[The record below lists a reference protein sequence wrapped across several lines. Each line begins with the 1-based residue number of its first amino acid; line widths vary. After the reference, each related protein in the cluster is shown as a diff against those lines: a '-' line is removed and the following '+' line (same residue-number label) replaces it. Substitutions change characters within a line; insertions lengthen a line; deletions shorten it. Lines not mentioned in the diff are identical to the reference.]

1 MIIGTALIRAMTY
14 IMQLKGKVD
23 VINMSYGEHSQWS
36 NAGKIGELIGEVVN
50 KHGVI
55 WAVSAG
61 NAGNIYFRSVHI
73 FFSHFICNFR
83 SEQKGRFQLSL
94 CEIFKFFIWNCG
106 RKKFHQK
113 KIDLFF
119 YFFQTYIRIFISFVI
134 LDQS

>member
-1 MIIGTALIRAMTY
+1 MTY

-61 NAGNIYFRSVHI
+61 NAGNIYFRFVHI
-73 FFSHFICNFR
+73 FFCI
-83 SEQKGRFQLSL
+83 
-94 CEIFKFFIWNCG
+94 
-106 RKKFHQK
+106 
-113 KIDLFF
+113 LFA
-119 YFFQTYIRIFISFVI
+119 I
-134 LDQS
+134 LDQNKKVDFNFHFVKFLNFLSGIVDEKNFTKKD

>member
-61 NAGNIYFRSVHI
+61 NAGNIYYR
-73 FFSHFICNFR
+73 FFSLFI
-83 SEQKGRFQLSL
+83 
-94 CEIFKFFIWNCG
+94 
-106 RKKFHQK
+106 
-113 KIDLFF
+113 LFA
-119 YFFQTYIRIFISFVI
+119 I
-134 LDQS
+134 LDQNKKVDFNFHFVKFLNFSSGIVDKKNSPKKD

>member
-1 MIIGTALIRAMTY
+1 MILGTALIRAMTY

-61 NAGNIYFRSVHI
+61 NAGNIYYRFGHI
-73 FFSHFICNFR
+73 FFFA
-83 SEQKGRFQLSL
+83 
-94 CEIFKFFIWNCG
+94 
-106 RKKFHQK
+106 
-113 KIDLFF
+113 F
-119 YFFQTYIRIFISFVI
+119 YFYLQF
-134 LDQS
+134 

>member
-1 MIIGTALIRAMTY
+1 MTY

-61 NAGNIYFRSVHI
+61 NAGNIYFRFVHI
-73 FFSHFICNFR
+73 FFRI
-83 SEQKGRFQLSL
+83 
-94 CEIFKFFIWNCG
+94 
-106 RKKFHQK
+106 
-113 KIDLFF
+113 LFA
-119 YFFQTYIRIFISFVI
+119 I
-134 LDQS
+134 LDQNKKVDFNFHFVKFLNFLSGIVDEKNFTKKRLICFSIFSKIIYVFLFHL

>member
-61 NAGNIYFRSVHI
+61 NAGNIYYR
-73 FFSHFICNFR
+73 FFSLFI
-83 SEQKGRFQLSL
+83 
-94 CEIFKFFIWNCG
+94 
-106 RKKFHQK
+106 
-113 KIDLFF
+113 LFA
-119 YFFQTYIRIFISFVI
+119 I
-134 LDQS
+134 LDQNKKVDFNFHFVKFLNF

>member
-61 NAGNIYFRSVHI
+61 NAGNIYYR
-73 FFSHFICNFR
+73 FFSLFI
-83 SEQKGRFQLSL
+83 
-94 CEIFKFFIWNCG
+94 
-106 RKKFHQK
+106 
-113 KIDLFF
+113 LFA
-119 YFFQTYIRIFISFVI
+119 I
-134 LDQS
+134 LDQNKKVDFNFHFVKILNF

>member
-61 NAGNIYFRSVHI
+61 NAGKAHI
-73 FFSHFICNFR
+73 FWEGH
-83 SEQKGRFQLSL
+83 
-94 CEIFKFFIWNCG
+94 
-106 RKKFHQK
+106 
-113 KIDLFF
+113 KILRNLHL
-119 YFFQTYIRIFISFVI
+119 TFVCM
-134 LDQS
+134 

>member
-1 MIIGTALIRAMTY
+1 MTY

-61 NAGNIYFRSVHI
+61 NAGKIY
-73 FFSHFICNFR
+73 
-83 SEQKGRFQLSL
+83 
-94 CEIFKFFIWNCG
+94 
-106 RKKFHQK
+106 
-113 KIDLFF
+113 
-119 YFFQTYIRIFISFVI
+119 
-134 LDQS
+134 

>member
-1 MIIGTALIRAMTY
+1 MIIGTALICAMTY

-61 NAGNIYFRSVHI
+61 NAGNIYYRFVQILFHFHFSCDFRSKL
-73 FFSHFICNFR
+73 
-83 SEQKGRFQLSL
+83 KGPFQLSI
-94 CEIFKFFIWNCG
+94 CEFIEFFI
-106 RKKFHQK
+106 
-113 KIDLFF
+113 
-119 YFFQTYIRIFISFVI
+119 
-134 LDQS
+134 

>member
-61 NAGNIYFRSVHI
+61 NAGIYLLS
-73 FFSHFICNFR
+73 ICTN
-83 SEQKGRFQLSL
+83 
-94 CEIFKFFIWNCG
+94 
-106 RKKFHQK
+106 
-113 KIDLFF
+113 
-119 YFFQTYIRIFISFVI
+119 FISF
-134 LDQS
+134 SF

>member
-61 NAGNIYFRSVHI
+61 NAGNIYFRS
-73 FFSHFICNFR
+73 
-83 SEQKGRFQLSL
+83 EQKGRFQLSL
-94 CEIFKFFIWNCG
+94 CEIFKFLI
-106 RKKFHQK
+106 
-113 KIDLFF
+113 
-119 YFFQTYIRIFISFVI
+119 
-134 LDQS
+134 

>member
-61 NAGNIYFRSVHI
+61 NAGTIYFRFVHI
-73 FFSHFICNFR
+73 FFAFYFICNFR
-83 SEQKGRFQLSL
+83 SEQKVRFQLSL
-94 CEIFKFFIWNCG
+94 
-106 RKKFHQK
+106 
-113 KIDLFF
+113 
-119 YFFQTYIRIFISFVI
+119 
-134 LDQS
+134 

>member
-1 MIIGTALIRAMTY
+1 MLILINSSPSNVNFDIYVYLVIDTFCRLHTLKPTHNSNCCTYKYLSVEINNILTITGTALIRAMTY

-61 NAGNIYFRSVHI
+61 NAGNIYY
-73 FFSHFICNFR
+73 
-83 SEQKGRFQLSL
+83 RFVQ
-94 CEIFKFFIWNCG
+94 
-106 RKKFHQK
+106 
-113 KIDLFF
+113 
-119 YFFQTYIRIFISFVI
+119 
-134 LDQS
+134 

>member
-61 NAGNIYFRSVHI
+61 NAGKIYHRFVH
-73 FFSHFICNFR
+73 
-83 SEQKGRFQLSL
+83 
-94 CEIFKFFIWNCG
+94 
-106 RKKFHQK
+106 
-113 KIDLFF
+113 
-119 YFFQTYIRIFISFVI
+119 IFISFAI
-134 LDQS
+134 LDQNKKIVFNFHFVKFLNF